1 MAKPST
7 SDVNG
12 RNSDDLQN
20 SYIFEPALLRELQA
34 QACSVLDH
42 PSAPATYYW
51 IFVVT
56 FEPKCSLSIALLE
69 HVSLKPCIVSA

>member
-34 QACSVLDH
+34 QALNFSQSWLIYCSRMKQNFLRYSV
-42 PSAPATYYW
+42 PIP
-51 IFVVT
+51 IN
-56 FEPKCSLSIALLE
+56 P
-69 HVSLKPCIVSA
+69 